1 MVMRHVL
8 FILRDDN
15 ELEMPENMVLRKL
28 FRNNG
33 HKQRR
38 WRSYI
43 TKNLIYLLEYC
54 QQ

>member
-28 FRNNG
+28 FRTTDINKG
-33 HKQRR
+33 GGGV
-38 WRSYI
+38 
-43 TKNLIYLLEYC
+43 T
-54 QQ
+54 